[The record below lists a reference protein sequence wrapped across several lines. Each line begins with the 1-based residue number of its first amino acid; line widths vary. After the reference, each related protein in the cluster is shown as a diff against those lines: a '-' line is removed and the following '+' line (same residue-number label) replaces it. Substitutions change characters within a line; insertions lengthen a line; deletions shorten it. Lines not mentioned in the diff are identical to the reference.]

1 MDGGMDEKV
10 LKIITGFAAVLTV
23 LVCVSLHFFP
33 ELHMRAVM
41 AAESGGGKEP
51 GGTKDAASPKVEA
64 VVREEQGLSAQL
76 KIELPEGLSA
86 QEVAVL
92 NDCMS
97 QTVSIRF
104 AGGVSEYFGEYSI
117 KGSSDHIA
125 ALSYYRD
132 GEQGVIVL
140 ELDQICEVRSDF
152 RDDSLYM
159 DLLDPREVYE
169 KIVVVD
175 AGHGGRAPG
184 AVKQG
189 VSEKSIDLS
198 VALALKEI
206 VEEEDDDGIG
216 VYFTRTDDTN
226 PSLEQRVQLA
236 NRLDADLF
244 ISIHNNSSANGSFTS
259 TAGTQVL
266 YSESDESEHSSRRFA
281 QICLDRVVEAL
292 GSRSIGLLRGDGIYI
307 IRNSSV
313 PVALIEIG
321 FMTNYEELD
330 NLSDPEYQR
339 KAALG
344 IYQAILQAFEEGF

>member
-1 MDGGMDEKV
+1 MEGGMDEKV
-10 LKIITGFAAVLTV
+10 LKMITRFAAVLTA

-41 AAESGGGKEP
+41 AAESAGGQER

-76 KIELPEGLSA
+76 KIELPVGLSA
-86 QEVAVL
+86 EEIAVS

-104 AGGVSEYFGEYSI
+104 AGGVSEYFSEYSI
-117 KGSSDHIA
+117 KGRSDHIA

-206 VEEEDDDGIG
+206 VEEEDGGIG

-226 PSLEQRVQLA
+226 PTLEQRVQLA

-266 YSESDESEHSSRRFA
+266 YSESDESEYSSRRFA

-330 NLSDPEYQR
+330 NLSDPEYQK
-339 KAALG
+339 KAASG
-344 IYQAILQAFEEGF
+344 IYRAILQAFEEGF